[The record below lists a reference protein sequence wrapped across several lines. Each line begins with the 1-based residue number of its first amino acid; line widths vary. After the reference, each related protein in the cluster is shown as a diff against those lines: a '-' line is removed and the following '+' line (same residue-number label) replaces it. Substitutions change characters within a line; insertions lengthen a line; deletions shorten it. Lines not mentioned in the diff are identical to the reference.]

1 MKYKNNEGL
10 EYLKH
15 YPHLWK
21 WMNKCS
27 GCGQIGY
34 KPDLPEHI
42 HPEHAVPHLRWNDE
56 YIRKY
61 FKPLYVNE
69 NDYCEICEKIF
80 DHKN

>member
-1 MKYKNNEGL
+1 MKYRQNQGMD
-10 EYLKH
+10 YLKR

-21 WMNKCS
+21 WMNNCIS
-27 GCGQIGY
+27 CGEIGY

-42 HPEHAVPHLRWNDE
+42 HPEDAVPHLQWNDE

-69 NDYCEICEKIF
+69 SGYCKMCERIY
-80 DHKN
+80 